1 MVPDQLGLWA
11 VTLGLVLLVA
21 LTSATSTSNRQL
33 GIKGMGKMG
42 KKASLFFNHLGLEKK
57 HVISIHMVLA
67 ITSRGWGGG
76 GVGVGERGCRPW
88 LGSHFCCRT

>member
-57 HVISIHMVLA
+57 HVISTHMVLA
-67 ITSRGWGGG
+67 ITSRGWGG
-76 GVGVGERGCRPW
+76 VGLE
-88 LGSHFCCRT
+88 